1 MSRDVSLGFCR
12 TWVTAAALPLM
23 AACGRGHAAAPPPT
37 DPRMEMVS
45 ILAAPGPHASIGEP
59 ARLWD
64 PFVGTWDCD
73 YTFYLDDGG
82 IRHARGE
89 LEFGWIIDGRAIQ
102 DVWITY
108 PDDAAK
114 ERDIGT
120 SIRFYDPETKKW
132 RVVFVSPAYRALTT
146 VEGGPEGDRIVLR
159 GAGREGTI
167 LRWSFNDIQ
176 RDSFVWRGEKSR
188 DGGQTWRLREEHRM
202 KRRMRRS

>member
-1 MSRDVSLGFCR
+1 MAAVGALH
-12 TWVTAAALPLM
+12 VTVACAGGRAAAS
-23 AACGRGHAAAPPPT
+23 PPDST
-37 DPRMEMVS
+37 RDMVS
-45 ILAAPGPHASIGEP
+45 VLAAPGPHPSLGEP

-73 YTFYLDDGG
+73 YTFYLEDGG
-82 IRHARGE
+82 VRHARGE

-108 PDDAAK
+108 ADDGSK

-120 SIRFYDPETKKW
+120 SIRFYDPDTKTW

-146 VEGGPEGDRIVLR
+146 VEGGLEGDRIVLR
-159 GAGREGTI
+159 GPGREGTI
-167 LRWSFNDIQ
+167 LRWSFGDIQ

-202 KRRMRRS
+202 KRRTRAS